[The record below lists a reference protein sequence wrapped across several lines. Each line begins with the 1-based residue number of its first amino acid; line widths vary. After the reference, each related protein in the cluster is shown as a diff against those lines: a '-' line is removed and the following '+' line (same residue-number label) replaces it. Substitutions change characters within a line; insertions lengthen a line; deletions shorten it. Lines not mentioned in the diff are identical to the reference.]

1 MVSQRRDRSLRGLHL
16 RLTLGWAAA
25 WLLCVVALCA
35 LAIATHARL
44 SRLDFESALQLRATA
59 VYGLTWF
66 DPHGVFHSE
75 LLAKEPGVLDD
86 GIDIWVIAP
95 GTPDRVLLAPPRPRF
110 DLASRFQLARSLIDG
125 ARDFSEEGRDR
136 NGKPYRLQ
144 AKVTY
149 DDADRARAV
158 ILVLA
163 DPSLRDAAQAAFVRS
178 TLLIVAALAVVG
190 LLIGNALA
198 RRSLGPV
205 VQSFEMQER
214 FIASAAHELRAPI
227 ANLMAICE
235 SAQAGDETP
244 QHALHRAGRIAA
256 QASGLVDKLLMLA
269 RLDSAST
276 RLVKEAVRLDLLVE
290 AVLPEDDSVQLD
302 AQPCVVQA
310 DALLVQAAIRNLVEN
325 ALAHARAGEA
335 SAGVTVKV
343 RAGEVVVEDD
353 GAGFPPKLMQTLA
366 EPFVASNGSR
376 GAGLGLSIVHQIAQ
390 RHGGELVLENRTP
403 HGARASFRLPA

>member
-1 MVSQRRDRSLRGLHL
+1 MVSQRRDRTLRGLHL

-66 DPHGVFHSE
+66 DSKGVFHSE
-75 LLAKEPGVLDD
+75 LLGKEPGVLDD

-95 GTPDRVLLAPPRPRF
+95 GPPERVLLAPQRPRF
-110 DLASRFQLARSLIDG
+110 DLARRFELARTLMAG
-125 ARDFSEEGRDR
+125 ARDFAEEGRDR
-136 NGKPYRLQ
+136 AGRPYRLQ

-149 DDADRARAV
+149 DAADRPRAL

-178 TLLIVAALAVVG
+178 TLLIVAALALVG
-190 LLIGNALA
+190 LWIGNALA
-198 RRSLGPV
+198 RRSLRPV
-205 VQSFEMQER
+205 VRSFEMQER
-214 FIASAAHELRAPI
+214 FIAAAAHELRAPV
-227 ANLMAICE
+227 ANLVAICE

-244 QHALHRAGRIAA
+244 RQALVRAGRIAA
-256 QASGLVDKLLMLA
+256 QASGLVDKLLLLA

-290 AVLPEDDSVQLD
+290 AVLPEDDSVQCD

-310 DALLVQAAIRNLVEN
+310 DALLTQAAVRNLVEN
-325 ALAHARAGEA
+325 ALAHGRPDLTAAPVR
-335 SAGVTVKV
+335 VTV
-343 RAGEVVVEDD
+343 RAGEVTVEDD
-353 GAGFPPKLMQTLA
+353 GAGFPPALMQTLA
-366 EPFVASNGSR
+366 EPFVAATGSR
-376 GAGLGLSIVHQIAQ
+376 GAGLGLSIVRQIAQ
-390 RHGGELVLENRTP
+390 LHGGELVLENRAP
-403 HGARASFRLPA
+403 HGARARFRLPG